1 MNYLM
6 TTNYNHNNFNKSPR
20 PTTLKGIPFAWQ
32 DKRVMKVIR
41 ESFNR
46 RKRPIAIALYQT
58 LTEQASNAGGKQGKA
73 VSEFSAYLEGLA
85 EKIGRSVATVKRYMA
100 DFKRLGIVSWQNR
113 KWGHRNL
120 ANLYTLR
127 HYSHHNSGP
136 TSVHNN
142 ELSTVAHN
150 SELPIKERRKDSTI
164 INKDV
169 DNSGITKGF
178 NSLKDIL
185 DKRNA

>member
-32 DKRVMKVIR
+32 DKRVTKVIR

-127 HYSHHNSGP
+127 HYSHHNS
-136 TSVHNN
+136 
-142 ELSTVAHN
+142 
-150 SELPIKERRKDSTI
+150 ELPIKERRKDSTI